1 MNPTIRIAESTR
13 KKLVLLVL
21 ARVAVA
27 ATSVITPAY
36 ATTCPPNYLPVD
48 CGGYTFCCYR
58 FSVCICPA

>member
-1 MNPTIRIAESTR
+1 MR

-21 ARVAVA
+21 ALAAVA
-27 ATSVITPAY
+27 ATSVITPAF

-48 CGGYTFCCYR
+48 CGDYTICCHR